1 MSVAA
6 KYPVRP
12 LDLLAPALLLA
23 ALLAVVGTQT
33 GLWRGLM
40 PTHPDFAPATST
52 IPTHP
57 YSFRAGGD
65 FLRDGV
71 PVDGPLVTDAAPAPL
86 EIMTFEVTATDYAR
100 CVADAACEP
109 AEPRRQG
116 KGDVPVTGV
125 SFDDATAY
133 AAWLSAATGEV
144 WRLPSI
150 AEWSF
155 AAGSKATDEAL
166 NRETDA
172 GNPAERWLAFY
183 EKEAALGANALA
195 APEPVGSFG
204 SNEFGVFDLD
214 GTVWEWTA
222 SCGGRTSFDAA
233 GTEVSHLDSCGVRY
247 LEGRHRAAV
256 SGFVRD
262 ALSGGCSVGAPPD
275 NLGFR
280 LVRERPWYA
289 PVLAWF
295 GLA

>member
-57 YSFRAGGD
+57 YSFRAAGD

-125 SFDDATAY
+125 SFDDATAMPPGSPPQP
-133 AAWLSAATGEV
+133 ARSGGSPASLNGALPPAPKPPTRPSTAKPTPATRPSAGSPFTKRKRRWAPTRSPHRNRSAASAAMNSASSTSTA
-144 WRLPSI
+144 PSGNGPPV
-150 AEWSF
+150 
-155 AAGSKATDEAL
+155 AA
-166 NRETDA
+166 
-172 GNPAERWLAFY
+172 
-183 EKEAALGANALA
+183 A
-195 APEPVGSFG
+195 AP
-204 SNEFGVFDLD
+204 
-214 GTVWEWTA
+214 A
-222 SCGGRTSFDAA
+222 STP
-233 GTEVSHLDSCGVRY
+233 
-247 LEGRHRAAV
+247 RA
-256 SGFVRD
+256 
-262 ALSGGCSVGAPPD
+262 PK
-275 NLGFR
+275 
-280 LVRERPWYA
+280 
-289 PVLAWF
+289 
-295 GLA
+295 